1 MTKPKILNEEPM
13 SIPEV
18 REALDKVKQHDK
30 ELTFRANK
38 TEEYVSQFDGIGS
51 KKAAE
56 LAEKLAKLNIPRL
69 KDIHVKKIIDVLPNT
84 PNDVKVVL
92 QGYTVTVRA
101 EHVKK
106 IADTVA
112 GFIPKK

>member
-18 REALDKVKQHDK
+18 REALEKVKERDK

-38 TEEYVSQFDGIGS
+38 TEEYVSQFDVLGS

-56 LAEKLAKLNIPRL
+56 LTEKLTKLNIPRL
-69 KDIHVKKIIDVLPNT
+69 KDIHIKKIADVLPKT
-84 PNDVKVVL
+84 ANDVKVVL
-92 QGYTVTVRA
+92 QGYTVTVKA
-101 EHVKK
+101 EHIKK